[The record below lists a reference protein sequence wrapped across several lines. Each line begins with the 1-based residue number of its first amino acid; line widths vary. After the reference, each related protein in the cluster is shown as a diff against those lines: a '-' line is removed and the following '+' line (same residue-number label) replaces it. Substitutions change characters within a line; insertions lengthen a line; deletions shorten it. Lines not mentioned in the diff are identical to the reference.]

1 MYKYFISFSCE
12 TKSGNGIV
20 FGNTVVETN
29 VKVTDFDSVDDMQR
43 WITDAQKCVQELIQK
58 KNSQIKINSV
68 IILNF
73 QLLS

>member
-12 TKSGNGIV
+12 TKNGIV

-43 WITDAQKCVQELIQK
+43 WITDVQECIQK
-58 KNSQIKINSV
+58 NNSQIKINSV
-68 IILNF
+68 IVLNF